1 MLPAVHIPLPG
12 WSCATWQTFCG
23 MVGFAFPQQTVL
35 QEARKGCNFPGA
47 FAISGILW
55 ITFQIPPLPMLCTL
69 PASSRKQK
77 HLLGTGQCDRK
88 QQPCHD
94 CQQSQLFTGQDVI
107 SLCWFWHVKAF
118 PLVFLNPGS
127 LQNALCVWGWKPCKL
142 IKAGQGSNP
151 LLSSS
156 GDPKA
161 GRGTGRRS
169 VVNFLRMKDNGAP
182 WLSPAERVVV
192 ETSSL

>member
-1 MLPAVHIPLPG
+1 MLPSLGGPVPPG
-12 WSCATWQTFCG
+12 KLLWDG
-23 MVGFAFPQQTVL
+23 GLAFPQKTML
-35 QEARKGCNFPGA
+35 EEARKGCNFPGA

-77 HLLGTGQCDRK
+77 HLLSTGQCDRK
-88 QQPCHD
+88 QQPWHE

-127 LQNALCVWGWKPCKL
+127 LQNALCVWDWKRCKL

-151 LLSSS
+151 SLSSS
-156 GDPKA
+156 GDPEA
-161 GRGTGRRS
+161 GRGTGRS
-169 VVNFLRMKDNGAP
+169 VVNFLRMKDNGVP
-182 WLSPAERVVV
+182 WLSLAERVVV
-192 ETSSL
+192 ETSSLQVLR